1 MSDFVPVGMQDILHS
16 SKPGVR
22 EGKIKP
28 LRLRKRV
35 WRMLQSLFSFSGNG
49 YTFIFWHGQFWE
61 ELTWYTNSE

>member
-35 WRMLQSLFSFSGNG
+35 WRMLQSLF
-49 YTFIFWHGQFWE
+49 FIFRERVYIHF
-61 ELTWYTNSE
+61 LA